1 MLVLNG
7 PPGRMSGR
15 RPSGLAIG
23 LLARAAC
30 LATLLFTL
38 RGWWVVDAGGGTPI
52 EVRDTRVAERPA
64 RRSTLRAEDSR
75 YPYNTPGV
83 ARRRALWRPWIA
95 PRKRIVV
102 VHRFSPVKRP
112 VTARFWASR
121 PQESV
126 WSAVEDASRI
136 PRLNALISP
145 TGHFHRRDGS
155 VTGRLTR
162 FERVVP
168 LLIGAPSKPWDARNV
183 QNFLGI
189 RPFSR

>member
-1 MLVLNG
+1 MLALNG

-75 YPYNTPGV
+75 YPYNTPEESQDDG
-83 ARRRALWRPWIA
+83 LWGG
-95 PRKRIVV
+95 
-102 VHRFSPVKRP
+102 HGLLLEN
-112 VTARFWASR
+112 
-121 PQESV
+121 ESWWCTV
-126 WSAVEDASRI
+126 
-136 PRLNALISP
+136 
-145 TGHFHRRDGS
+145 FHR
-155 VTGRLTR
+155 
-162 FERVVP
+162 
-168 LLIGAPSKPWDARNV
+168 
-183 QNFLGI
+183 
-189 RPFSR
+189 